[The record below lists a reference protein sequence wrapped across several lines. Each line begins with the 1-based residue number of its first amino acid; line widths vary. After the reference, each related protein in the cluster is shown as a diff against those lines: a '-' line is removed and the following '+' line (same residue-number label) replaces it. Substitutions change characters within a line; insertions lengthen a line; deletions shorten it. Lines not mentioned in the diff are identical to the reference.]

1 MYTRDFESVTPR
13 LMISIISSRMATKV
27 AGGSL
32 PRRFWMNSIG
42 SHPSREATSWYNG
55 RSARGV
61 GVSAIGQANHG
72 KVKPVKQPGVARR
85 LTHRLWVGMLGPMT
99 LTPVDPALPTAH
111 DLGLQRFGEV
121 IAQLEK
127 WGWRRLRV
135 DTLVWEADQTNPR
148 AFPTVR
154 HHYDHG
160 MWELYYEL
168 DKYWN
173 PAIAPFNVARLDQ
186 ADLPTVDQVLAQLF
200 GMHLERYT

>member
-1 MYTRDFESVTPR
+1 
-13 LMISIISSRMATKV
+13 
-27 AGGSL
+27 
-32 PRRFWMNSIG
+32 
-42 SHPSREATSWYNG
+42 
-55 RSARGV
+55 
-61 GVSAIGQANHG
+61 
-72 KVKPVKQPGVARR
+72 
-85 LTHRLWVGMLGPMT
+85 MLGPMT

-111 DLGLQRFGEV
+111 ALGLQRFGEV

-160 MWELYYEL
+160 VWELYYEL

-173 PAIAPFNVARLDQ
+173 PAIAPFNVARLNQ